1 MKKFLFSII
10 CTLLPLAAWSQLG
23 PQPYAILSDSNSVL
37 TFYYDDLYEARRGAM
52 YVGPFNDEEERDWH
66 NQRTSIISVVFDE
79 SFAQYTS
86 LTSTAFWFTEC
97 SNLETIVG
105 LSNLNTE
112 NVLHMFAM
120 FGGCSRL
127 ETIPLENFNTEKVE
141 DMAAMFAMCTNLRHL
156 DLSSFNTSRVTNMQ
170 SMFSQCSSLT
180 TIYVSSGWTTAN
192 VTESNDMFGGCT
204 SLVGGN
210 GTTFNSNHTDASF
223 AHIDSENDPGYLT
236 GATSG
241 DEPYWQELRST
252 IDYGV
257 DVLIRARNSSSV
269 DPWMVE
275 ELEMFLERGNEMYNE
290 RTASEQ
296 EVRHMIEEL
305 NWIIREVEEAMNRPV
320 DSDPEPYAVL
330 SDNNTVLT
338 FYYDGDKEAR
348 GGMGV
353 GPFSDYQGQDKDVHS
368 TSEWDSARSSITTV
382 VFDATFANCTSITS
396 TGDWFLGFSNLTS
409 ITGIENLNTSNTTVM
424 SGMFSGCTSL
434 TSLDVSHFNTANV
447 ELMTNMFYHCSSLT
461 SLDVSSFNTSKV
473 TDMAVMFCGCSS
485 LANLDVSHFN
495 TAYVT
500 TMSLMFANCS
510 SLRTIYAGENWTTSR
525 VTEGTDMFLGCRSLV
540 GGRGTEYNS
549 DHIDYTYAHIDGGA
563 NNPGY
568 LTDINGSGTSD
579 LDQRRQELLSMIN
592 HLMEEANECAYQLDR
607 KDPQRTSE
615 LWDYLA
621 DIEVSIMDVKDRT
634 ERAESDA
641 ELDECEE
648 RIRQIRENL
657 EWLYMIIAE
666 YERGDASFD
675 GLTAWISGSATLD
688 QAFESVGGRTE
699 AAKTIAAIVW
709 NGDEALTA
717 DMLQGID
724 NPNLLVYVT
733 EASKAPSGVQN
744 VIINGTAAEIILT
757 DASGNNNFF
766 CPQSFTA
773 QSISYTRDFS
783 QTTEI
788 EVCRGWE
795 TIALPFD
802 VQSIRHQ
809 THGTLT
815 PFGGGNNGYP
825 FWLRQLSGNGM
836 TRATQIQAN
845 RPYLICMPNNRVYP
859 SAYNQNGNVTF
870 SSSNVTVP
878 MTSAQTASGAGV
890 TFTAAFQQVAQSNS
904 VYALNVGEARGSN
917 PEGSVFEQNYR
928 AIRPF
933 QAYTTHSSGTR
944 FITLQSLGLGGD
956 DTTGFEAIDTEE
968 ADDGNAIWHTLDGRR
983 LEGKPTKKGVYIKD
997 GRKYII
1003 K

>member
-241 DEPYWQELRST
+241 DEPYWQELQYT
-252 IDYGV
+252 IEYGTEV
-257 DVLIRARNSSSV
+257 MMRARNSSSV

-275 ELEMFLERGNEMYNE
+275 ELEMFLERADEMYNE

-348 GGMGV
+348 GGMSV
-353 GPFSDYQGQDKDVHS
+353 GPFRYSEEVSWSD
-368 TSEWDSARSSITTV
+368 ARQTITLA
-382 VFDATFANCTSITS
+382 VFDPSFADCSSITS
-396 TGDWFLGFSNLTS
+396 TAWWFNLCSNLS
-409 ITGIENLNTSNTTVM
+409 QITGLGYLNTTNVTNM
-424 SGMFSGCTSL
+424 SGMFYQCSGLTSLDLSNFNTANVTDMSGMFIECSSLTSLDVSNFNTANVTTMLGMFQGCFFLTSLDVRHFNTANVTDMTSMFHACSRL
-434 TSLDVSHFNTANV
+434 TSLDVSHFNTTNV
-447 ELMTNMFYHCSSLT
+447 TDMSGMFASCYSLT
-461 SLDVSSFNTSKV
+461 SLDVSNFNTIKA
-473 TDMAVMFCGCSS
+473 TNMFGMFDSCEGLTS
-485 LANLDVSHFN
+485 LDVRNFNTTNVWEMSNMFSGCTGLTSLDLSNFN
-495 TAYVT
+495 TAKVT
-500 TMSLMFANCS
+500 EMHDMFADCS
-510 SLRTIYAGENWTTSR
+510 NLRTIYAGEGWSTQA
-525 VTEGTDMFLGCRSLV
+525 VTQSERMFYGCTNLV
-540 GGRGTEYNS
+540 GGQGTRYDAN
-549 DHIDYTYAHIDGGA
+549 HIDAEYAHIDGGTA
-563 NNPGY
+563 NPGY
-568 LTDINGSGTSD
+568 LTDINGSGSSD
-579 LDQRRQELLSMIN
+579 LEQRRAELLDMIEQ
-592 HLMEEANECAYQLDR
+592 LWQQADVCAYELDR
-607 KDPQRTSE
+607 KDPQRTSD
-615 LWDYLA
+615 LWAFLA
-621 DIEVSIMDVKDRT
+621 NIEESIYDVRDRT

-648 RIRQIRENL
+648 RIRQIRE
-657 EWLYMIIAE
+657 EIDYLYMRIAE
-666 YERGDASFD
+666 YAVGDASFD
-675 GLTAWISGSATLD
+675 GLTARVSGSATLD
-688 QAFESVGGRTE
+688 
-699 AAKTIAAIVW
+699 
-709 NGDEALTA
+709 
-717 DMLQGID
+717 
-724 NPNLLVYVT
+724 
-733 EASKAPSGVQN
+733 
-744 VIINGTAAEIILT
+744 
-757 DASGNNNFF
+757 DA
-766 CPQSFTA
+766 
-773 QSISYTRDFS
+773 
-783 QTTEI
+783 
-788 EVCRGWE
+788 
-795 TIALPFD
+795 
-802 VQSIRHQ
+802 
-809 THGTLT
+809 
-815 PFGGGNNGYP
+815 
-825 FWLRQLSGNGM
+825 
-836 TRATQIQAN
+836 
-845 RPYLICMPNNRVYP
+845 
-859 SAYNQNGNVTF
+859 
-870 SSSNVTVP
+870 
-878 MTSAQTASGAGV
+878 
-890 TFTAAFQQVAQSNS
+890 
-904 VYALNVGEARGSN
+904 
-917 PEGSVFEQNYR
+917 
-928 AIRPF
+928 
-933 QAYTTHSSGTR
+933 
-944 FITLQSLGLGGD
+944 
-956 DTTGFEAIDTEE
+956 
-968 ADDGNAIWHTLDGRR
+968 
-983 LEGKPTKKGVYIKD
+983 
-997 GRKYII
+997 
-1003 K
+1003 